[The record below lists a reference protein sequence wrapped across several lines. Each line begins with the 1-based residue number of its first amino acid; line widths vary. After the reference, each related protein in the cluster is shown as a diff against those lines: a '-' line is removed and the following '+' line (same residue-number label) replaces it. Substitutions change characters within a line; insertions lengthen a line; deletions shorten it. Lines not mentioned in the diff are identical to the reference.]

1 MLRTGLRLYINCRPL
16 AAIVADAVWI
26 FEYFGVG
33 KRPLQVAMTS
43 KTQNDRLTATSRA
56 AAIEYAHMAS
66 VASIIIASTV
76 LLLRDQILTLF
87 QQITTA
93 FGG

>member
-16 AAIVADAVWI
+16 AAIVADAEWI

-43 KTQNDRLTATSRA
+43 KTQNDRLTDTSRA
-56 AAIEYAHMAS
+56 TAIEYTLMAI
-66 VASIIIASTV
+66 VVSIIIAVTV
-76 LLLRDQILTLF
+76 LLLGDQILSLF
-87 QQITTA
+87 QQTTTA

>member
-26 FEYFGVG
+26 FEYFRVG

-43 KTQNDRLTATSRA
+43 KTQNDRLTTTSRA

-66 VASIIIASTV
+66 VASIIIAATV
-76 LLLRDQILTLF
+76 LLLGDQILTLF